1 MKSAMLKLDKVFFSF
16 GIPLKVKSGNGSPFD
31 CGDFDKYAK
40 YLGFFHHI
48 ITPVYPQANG
58 LVENFNRRIGKI
70 LRTANV
76 EHKSWEQDLYKFL
89 RNYRATS
96 HTTTEKSPAEIMFPN
111 RSFKTRIPG
120 FIDSK
125 GEVKDEDMHKKDAQE
140 KEKINY
146 FADKRNNAKP
156 CNISI
161 GDKEN
166 KTLPYYDPNPNI
178 VYSKKG
184 NMIVARRDGHVVTRN
199 SSFFKKNSK
208 NMLNDS
214 YSDYE
219 EQKSDINE
227 PESNIILRCLTRIRN
242 MPKR

>member
-1 MKSAMLKLDKVFFSF
+1 M
-16 GIPLKVKSGNGSPFD
+16 
-31 CGDFDKYAK
+31 
-40 YLGFFHHI
+40 
-48 ITPVYPQANG
+48 YPQANG
-58 LVENFNRRIGKI
+58 LVEKFNRRIGKI

-96 HTTTEKSPAEIMFPN
+96 HTTTEKSPAETMFPN
-111 RSFKTRIPG
+111 RAFKTRIPG

-125 GEVKDEDMHKKDAQE
+125 GEVKDEHIHKKNAQE

-166 KTLPYYDPNPNI
+166 KTLPYYDPNPYI
-178 VYSKKG
+178 VYSNMIVAKNG
-184 NMIVARRDGHVVTRN
+184 NMIVARRDGHAVTRN
-199 SSFFKKNSK
+199 SSFFKKVSK
-208 NMLNDS
+208 NMMNDS

-219 EQKSDINE
+219 EQKNDINE

-242 MPKR
+242 MPKRYKDYDMSKMKNEKEIEVAGEM